1 MRYLALACDYDGTLA
16 SQGLVDERGI
26 ETLERL
32 RTTGRRV
39 VLVTGREIEDLF
51 KVFPRAELFDRIVA
65 ENGAVVYRPETKD
78 LAALAEP
85 PPSGFVEA
93 LRERGVEP
101 LSVGHVIVATWHPQE
116 SVVLEV
122 IREQGL
128 ELQVIF
134 NKGAVMILP
143 TGVNKAFGLQAAL
156 TELAISP
163 HNVVGVGDAEN
174 DHAFLRLCECSVA
187 VTNALPALKETCDI
201 MTDGRST
208 EGVVELVEML
218 VEDDLARA
226 QDRLRRHNVLL
237 GEAPDGSE
245 VAVHPYGSS
254 ILVAGP
260 SGSGK
265 STLVS
270 GFVERLAD
278 AGYQFCVV
286 DPEGDYENLEHVVF
300 VGSAKTAAEPDEVM
314 RVLEDSTNNV
324 VVNLLG
330 IPIADRPQFSDA
342 LLPRMQELRGRTGRP
357 HWIVVDEAHHM
368 LHPLQRPPD
377 APLPLEPNGLLLI
390 SVHPDRI
397 SQAARD
403 ACDHVVAVGERAQVF
418 EVFEDGREAAKR
430 AADALEG
437 TAVLWSR
444 RDGSVTPF
452 VIAPSR
458 FDRTRHTRK
467 YAEGELGPD
476 KSFYFRGPEGKL
488 NLRAQNLMLF
498 SQIAEGV
505 DDETWLHHLRQ
516 GDYSRWFR
524 EAIKDDALADEAAA
538 IEKTDGSAAES
549 RRRILEAV
557 SSRYTAPE

>member
-16 SQGLVDERGI
+16 SHGQVGEQAVEA
-26 ETLERL
+26 LERL
-32 RTTGRRV
+32 RAKGRRV
-39 VLVTGREIEDLF
+39 ILVTGREIEDLRR
-51 KVFPRAELFDRIVA
+51 VFPREELFDRIVA

-85 PPSGFVEA
+85 PPPGFVEA

-116 SVVLEV
+116 AAVLEV
-122 IREQGL
+122 IRDMGL

-134 NKGAVMILP
+134 NKGAVMVLP

-156 TELAISP
+156 AELGLSS

-187 VTNALPALKETCDI
+187 VANALPALKETSDI
-201 MTDGRST
+201 TTEGRSSD
-208 EGVVELVEML
+208 GVVELAEML
-218 VEDDLARA
+218 LEDDLAHV
-226 QDRLRRHNVLL
+226 QEGLRRYDVVL
-237 GEAPDGSE
+237 GEIPDGGE

-254 ILVAGP
+254 VLVAGP

-270 GFVERLAD
+270 GFVERLAE
-278 AGYQFCVV
+278 AGYQFCII

-300 VGSAKTAAEPDEVM
+300 IGSAKTAAEPDEVM
-314 RVLEDSTNNV
+314 RALEDPTTNV
-324 VVNLLG
+324 VANLLG
-330 IPIADRPQFSDA
+330 IPIADRPQLFDA
-342 LLPRMQELRGRTGRP
+342 LLPRVQELRARTGRP
-357 HWIVVDEAHHM
+357 HWLVVDEAHHM
-368 LHPLQRPPD
+368 LHPLQRSPEET
-377 APLPLEPNGLLLI
+377 LPLEIQGLLLI
-390 SVHPDRI
+390 SVHPDRL
-397 SQAARD
+397 SPAVRE
-403 ACDHVVAVGERAQVF
+403 ACNHVVAVGEAAEVF
-418 EVFEDGREAAKR
+418 EVFEGGEDAAKK
-430 AADALEG
+430 AAGAPQS

-444 RDGSVTPF
+444 EDGSVTPF

-458 FDRTRHTRK
+458 FQRTRHTRK

-476 KSFYFRGPEGKL
+476 RSFYFRGPDGKL

-524 EAIKDDALADEAAA
+524 EAIKDDTLADQAAKVEAAN
-538 IEKTDGSAAES
+538 GSADES

>member
-16 SQGLVDERGI
+16 SQGLVGERTV
-26 ETLERL
+26 EALERL
-32 RTTGRRV
+32 RATGRRV
-39 VLVTGREIEDLF
+39 ILVTGREIEDLRR
-51 KVFPRAELFDRIVA
+51 VFPRVELFDRVVA

-78 LAALAEP
+78 LASLAEP
-85 PPSGFVEA
+85 PPPGFVEA

-116 SVVLEV
+116 TAVLEV
-122 IREQGL
+122 IREMGL

-156 TELAISP
+156 TELGLSP
-163 HNVVGVGDAEN
+163 HNIAGVGDAEN

-187 VTNALPALKETCDI
+187 VTNALPALKETSDI
-201 MTDGRST
+201 TTEGRSS

-218 VEDDLARA
+218 VEDDLAGV
-226 QDRLRRHNVLL
+226 QERLRRHDVVL
-237 GEAPDGSE
+237 GKNPEGGE
-245 VAVHPYGSS
+245 VAVHPYGSNM
-254 ILVAGP
+254 LVAGP

-286 DPEGDYENLEHVVF
+286 DPEGDYENLEHVF
-300 VGSAKTAAEPDEVM
+300 FIGSAKTAAEPDEVM
-314 RVLEDSTNNV
+314 RAVEDPATNV

-330 IPIADRPQFSDA
+330 IPIADRPQFFDA
-342 LLPRMQELRGRTGRP
+342 LLPRIQELRARTGRP

-368 LHPLQRPPD
+368 LHPLQRPPE
-377 APLPLEPNGLLLI
+377 ATLPVEIQGLLLI

-397 SQAARD
+397 SPAVRET
-403 ACDHVVAVGERAQVF
+403 CNHVVAVGGASEVLAVF
-418 EVFEDGREAAKR
+418 EGGEDAAKR
-430 AADALEG
+430 AAGAPEG

-444 RDGSVTPF
+444 GEGSIAPF

-458 FDRTRHTRK
+458 FERTRHTRK

-476 KSFYFRGPEGKL
+476 RSFYFRGPEGKL

-524 EAIKDDALADEAAA
+524 DAIKDDALADEVAKVEAS
-538 IEKTDGSAAES
+538 DGSVAES

-557 SSRYTAPE
+557 SARYTAPE